1 MLSKAKVLESIKS
14 MPDQFNLDDLVERL
28 IFLQK
33 IETGLEQAEK
43 GKVLSHDEVEEKV
56 KEWRR

>member
-33 IETGLEQAEK
+33 IETGLEQTKE
-43 GKVLSHDEVEEKV
+43 GKVLSHEEVEEKV
-56 KEWRR
+56 KKWRK